1 MQLTDYIPTINTL
14 RNVIDIALV
23 FIIVYVVLK
32 LLRGTRAVP
41 TVVGMVILALLYW
54 LAVAQE
60 LSTLEFVLRYAVGFI
75 GIAIIVLFQSEIRQA
90 LIYFANRLRFPI
102 LKRQRGQFGGSV
114 YDEIVL
120 AVTTLA
126 SEKTGALIV
135 IERNIGLRNFIDAG
149 VQLDARLSYDLLVT
163 IFNPSTPLHDGAVVI
178 QNERLAAASV
188 FLPLTK
194 NPEISRELGTRHR
207 AAIGITEGSDAISLV
222 VSEETG
228 LITYVEAGEV
238 RRNIE
243 TTQLRKLLLDAM
255 EIPLIE
261 PPRNAQSD
269 EGGGD
274 RELRIENG
282 ELRMENCKAKISP
295 PASPSNLDSSLM
307 SSEGKHRIAQ
317 LAMLH
322 DVPSQLDP
330 VLLILNSQFSILN

>member
-1 MQLTDYIPTINTL
+1 MQFADLIPTTTGV

-54 LAVAQE
+54 LAVVQE

-90 LIYFANRLRFPI
+90 LIYFANRFRFPI
-102 LKRQRGQFGGSV
+102 LKKQRGQFGGSV

-149 VQLDARLSYDLLVT
+149 VQLDAHISYDLLVT
-163 IFNPSTPLHDGAVVI
+163 IFNPATTLHDGAVVI

-194 NPEISRELGTRHR
+194 NPEVSRELGTRHR
-207 AAIGITEGSDAISLV
+207 AAIGITEGTDAISLV

-238 RRNIE
+238 RRNIDPPA
-243 TTQLRKLLLDAM
+243 LRKLLLDAL

-261 PPRNAQSD
+261 TRKNFAT
-269 EGGGD
+269 ETT
-274 RELRIENG
+274 ETTE
-282 ELRMENCKAKISP
+282 
-295 PASPSNLDSSLM
+295 
-307 SSEGKHRIAQ
+307 
-317 LAMLH
+317 
-322 DVPSQLDP
+322 VP
-330 VLLILNSQFSILN
+330 

>member
-1 MQLTDYIPTINTL
+1 MEFTNYIPTMNTL
-14 RNVIDIALV
+14 RNVLDITLV

-54 LAVAQE
+54 FAVAQD

-90 LIYFANRLRFPI
+90 LIFFANRLRFPI

-135 IERNIGLRNFIDAG
+135 IERNIGLRNFVDTG
-149 VQLDARLSYDLLVT
+149 VQLDANLSYDLLVT
-163 IFNPSTPLHDGAVVI
+163 IFNPATPLHDGAVII

-207 AAIGITEGSDAISLV
+207 AAIGITEGSDAISIV

-238 RRNIE
+238 RRNID
-243 TTQLRKLLLDAM
+243 TNQLRKFLLDAL
-255 EIPLIE
+255 EIPMIE
-261 PPRNAQSD
+261 SRRVVP
-269 EGGGD
+269 
-274 RELRIENG
+274 
-282 ELRMENCKAKISP
+282 KAMKEAETDIT
-295 PASPSNLDSSLM
+295 A
-307 SSEGKHRIAQ
+307 I
-317 LAMLH
+317 
-322 DVPSQLDP
+322 
-330 VLLILNSQFSILN
+330 

>member
-1 MQLTDYIPTINTL
+1 MQFADYIPTINGL
-14 RNVIDIALV
+14 RNVLDIVLV

-41 TVVGMVILALLYW
+41 TVVGMVLLGLLYW
-54 LAVAQE
+54 VASTE
-60 LSTLEFVLRYAVGFI
+60 GLSTLEFVLRYAVVYI

-163 IFNPSTPLHDGAVVI
+163 IFNPTTPLHDGAVII
-178 QNERLAAASV
+178 QNEKLAAASV

-194 NPEISRELGTRHR
+194 NPEVSRELGTRHR

-238 RRNIE
+238 KRNLDTTALRR
-243 TTQLRKLLLDAM
+243 LLLDAM

-261 PPRNAQSD
+261 KRRDTANSLKEA
-269 EGGGD
+269 ET
-274 RELRIENG
+274 
-282 ELRMENCKAKISP
+282 KIT
-295 PASPSNLDSSLM
+295 
-307 SSEGKHRIAQ
+307 
-317 LAMLH
+317 
-322 DVPSQLDP
+322 VT
-330 VLLILNSQFSILN
+330 

>member
-1 MQLTDYIPTINTL
+1 MDLTNYIPTVNTL
-14 RNVIDIALV
+14 RNVLDITLV

-54 LAVAQE
+54 FAAAQE

-90 LIYFANRLRFPI
+90 LIFFANRLRFPI
-102 LKRQRGQFGGSV
+102 LKSQRGQFGGSV

-149 VQLDARLSYDLLVT
+149 IQLDARLSYDLLVT
-163 IFNPSTPLHDGAVVI
+163 IFNPATPLHDGAVII

-228 LITYVEAGEV
+228 LITYVEAGNV
-238 RRNIE
+238 RRNID
-243 TTQLRKLLLDAM
+243 TNQLRKLLLDAL
-255 EIPLIE
+255 EIPLV
-261 PPRNAQSD
+261 
-269 EGGGD
+269 
-274 RELRIENG
+274 
-282 ELRMENCKAKISP
+282 ENCRDKNYAAENPESTEI
-295 PASPSNLDSSLM
+295 
-307 SSEGKHRIAQ
+307 I
-317 LAMLH
+317 
-322 DVPSQLDP
+322 
-330 VLLILNSQFSILN
+330 

>member
-1 MQLTDYIPTINTL
+1 MDFTNYIPTVNTF
-14 RNVIDIALV
+14 RNVLDIALV

-54 LAVAQE
+54 VAVAQD

-90 LIYFANRLRFPI
+90 LIYFASRFRFPI

-120 AVTTLA
+120 AVTTLS
-126 SEKTGALIV
+126 SEKTGGLIV

-149 VQLDARLSYDLLVT
+149 VQLDARISYDLLVT
-163 IFNPSTPLHDGAVVI
+163 IFNPATPLHDGAVII

-228 LITYVEAGEV
+228 SITYVESGKIF
-238 RRNIE
+238 RNLD
-243 TTQLRKLLLDAM
+243 TTQLRKLLLEAM
-255 EIPLIE
+255 EIPIVE
-261 PPRNAQSD
+261 PRRDMP
-269 EGGGD
+269 
-274 RELRIENG
+274 
-282 ELRMENCKAKISP
+282 KAMKE
-295 PASPSNLDSSLM
+295 A
-307 SSEGKHRIAQ
+307 ET
-317 LAMLH
+317 
-322 DVPSQLDP
+322 DVTG
-330 VLLILNSQFSILN
+330 